1 MAYMGSKKTASIVLI
16 VGGIVVLL
24 LSLLA
29 DVIGIGGNAGL
40 GPVQILGIIV
50 GIATAIAGLILLFRK

>member
-1 MAYMGSKKTASIVLI
+1 MGNQKTASIVLI

-24 LSLLA
+24 LSILA
-29 DVIGIGGNAGL
+29 DAIGFGGDAGF

-50 GIATAIAGLILLFRK
+50 GITAAVVGLILFFRKRA